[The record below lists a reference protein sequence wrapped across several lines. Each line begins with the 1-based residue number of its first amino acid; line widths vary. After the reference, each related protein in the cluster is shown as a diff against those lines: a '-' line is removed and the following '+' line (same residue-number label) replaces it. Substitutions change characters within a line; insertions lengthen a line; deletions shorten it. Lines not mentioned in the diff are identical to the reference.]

1 MAQFNP
7 KEFVICG
14 DNRQYYSYDGEL
26 YTGTFPRE
34 WVENHLPET
43 GPKDCKNCLTYGS
56 WNGVFI
62 GYCLNCSRFDY
73 KYKRG
78 WGFGETWRFDTVCG
92 IVTTG
97 GVGWERC
104 DEDIA
109 EYDKED
115 ALNGLRAC
123 NTYLNIN
130 FDDIGDKE
138 NFMDSAAVF
147 SSYNGR
153 DKTESEVEVEEYNFE
168 FEEYDTSI
176 IEESEDED
184 ELTEEEFNIDV
195 EEYYS
200 SLYNQNSDEYI
211 KNEEENSSI
220 IEEPEDEDE
229 LTEEEFNIAVEEYYS
244 SLYQKSDEYIKNEE
258 ENLTQED
265 RDYIEYKNSQFDDD
279 YCEKNNRSDDDDDDR
294 YYKAIND
301 SYENY
306 QAEIERE
313 DCEEFPEVCDNLYNG
328 YESH

>member
-7 KEFVICG
+7 KEFVVCG

-153 DKTESEVEVEEYNFE
+153 DKTESEVEVE
-168 FEEYDTSI
+168 
-176 IEESEDED
+176 
-184 ELTEEEFNIDV
+184 
-195 EEYYS
+195 
-200 SLYNQNSDEYI
+200 
-211 KNEEENSSI
+211 
-220 IEEPEDEDE
+220 

-244 SLYQKSDEYIKNEE
+244 SLYNQNSDEYIKNEE

>member
-7 KEFVICG
+7 KEFVVCG

-184 ELTEEEFNIDV
+184 ELTEEEFNIAV

-200 SLYNQNSDEYI
+200 SLYNQN
-211 KNEEENSSI
+211 
-220 IEEPEDEDE
+220 
-229 LTEEEFNIAVEEYYS
+229 
-244 SLYQKSDEYIKNEE
+244 SDEYIKNEE